1 MRGLELILEG
11 RLAPPFVFNK
21 VFVECSFQPFV
32 TGEPEQSQQPEMM
45 KSHNKNRQQVNK
57 AKCQSDAVESPFH
70 FTLNLLGKI
79 PRC

>member
-45 KSHNKNRQQVNK
+45 KSHNKNRQQVHK
-57 AKCQSDAVESPFH
+57 AKCLSDAVESPFH
-70 FTLNLLGKI
+70 LHWI
-79 PRC
+79 Y

>member
-32 TGEPEQSQQPEMM
+32 TGEPEQSQQPEIM

-57 AKCQSDAVESPFH
+57 AKCLSDAVESPF
-70 FTLNLLGKI
+70 TLH
-79 PRC
+79 